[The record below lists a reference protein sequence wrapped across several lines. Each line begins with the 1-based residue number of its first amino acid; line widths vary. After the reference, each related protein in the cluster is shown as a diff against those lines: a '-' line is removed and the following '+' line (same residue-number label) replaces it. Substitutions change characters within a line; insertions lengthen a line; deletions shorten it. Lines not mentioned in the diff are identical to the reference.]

1 MERVTAHAASATLSA
16 KGQLVYTF
24 TVGTSTGIVPGKYN
38 AVVSFPTVNTAG
50 AALGTSNISVP
61 YEISGGTTVTNA
73 DVLKSIVSLIA
84 SINKQI
90 QALQKLI
97 LKR

>member
-1 MERVTAHAASATLSA
+1 VNAVDGGSNASASYEIA
-16 KGQLVYTF
+16 
-24 TVGTSTGIVPGKYN
+24 STG
-38 AVVSFPTVNTAG
+38 AVS
-50 AALGTSNISVP
+50 
-61 YEISGGTTVTNA
+61 NA

-97 LKR
+97 LKRK

>member
-1 MERVTAHAASATLSA
+1 
-16 KGQLVYTF
+16 VYTF
-24 TVGTSTGIVPGKYN
+24 TVGTSVGVIPGKYN
-38 AVVSFPTVNTAG
+38 AVVSFPTTNTNG
-50 AALGTSNISVP
+50 AALGTANVSVG
-61 YEISGGTTVTNA
+61 YEISASGAVSNA

-97 LKR
+97 LKRK